1 MVNNER
7 YDEPALSSARLTVVL
22 ADDDPVVHST
32 IGSQLTHAFDCVGA
46 ARDADEAISLVEI
59 HKPDVAI
66 LDVDMPG
73 GGAVRATRE
82 IHTRAPDTAIVILS
96 ADEHHQIVIQLISS
110 GAVTYLRKGID
121 ARSLT
126 ATLFDAVRAHRELSD
141 DVWPIAVPAERRP
154 AAHIGQTKHSGER
167 A

>member
-1 MVNNER
+1 MVNNDR
-7 YDEPALSSARLTVVL
+7 YDEWALSSARPRVVL

-32 IGSQLTHAFDCVGA
+32 VGSQLLHAFDCVGS
-46 ARDADEAISLVEI
+46 ARDAEEAISLVET

-66 LDVDMPG
+66 LDVDMPK

-96 ADEHHQIVIQLISS
+96 SDEHRQVVVQLISS

-121 ARSLT
+121 AHSLT
-126 ATLFDAVRAHRELSD
+126 ATLFDAMRSHRELRD
-141 DVWPIAVPAERRP
+141 NVRRIAVPAEPHP
-154 AAHIGQTKHSGER
+154 AGEELL
-167 A
+167 